1 MMQSIG
7 LEPDEWPRMLAYRQ
21 AYGLA
26 ADLLDQAG
34 ADLAQL
40 GALDPIGD
48 ESAELTATI
57 AAEVRREM
65 PGDADPE
72 VVAEA
77 IGDALARRRPKW

>member
-1 MMQSIG
+1 MMQPSG

-40 GALDPIGD
+40 GALDPTGP
-48 ESAELTATI
+48 ESAELAATI
-57 AAEVRREM
+57 AAEVGREM
-65 PGDADPE
+65 PRDADSE
-72 VVAEA
+72 VITEA
-77 IGDALARRRPKW
+77 IADALARRRPRY